1 MVADR
6 VGVPVRTVRVVA
18 AIETLSFP
26 QPTSSAL
33 LMVLP
38 GRGAP
43 SPVLRDEFERHA
55 HLHYAIRPAVI
66 PVRGVSHGFRLF

>member
-1 MVADR
+1 
-6 VGVPVRTVRVVA
+6 
-18 AIETLSFP
+18 
-26 QPTSSAL
+26 
-33 LMVLP
+33 MVLP